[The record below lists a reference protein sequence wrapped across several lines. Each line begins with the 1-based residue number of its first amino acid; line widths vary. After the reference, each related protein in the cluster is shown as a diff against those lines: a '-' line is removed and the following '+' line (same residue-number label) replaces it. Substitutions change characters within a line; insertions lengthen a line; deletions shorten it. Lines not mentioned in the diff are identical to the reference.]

1 MNNFTQ
7 QTEKEWWILTF
18 LPKTA
23 FFVFLVL
30 IVPQIV
36 SCSKAPSPQTKI
48 YEQLEYANNG
58 ISFSYPSHWKLAHDE
73 SPGLYSD
80 REVSLDISDFSSVT
94 IRIFYT
100 EGAQNQEQYGLT
112 RYTERVINGLG
123 LLNTPSFK
131 NLHQQPTTL
140 NNHKGYKVNWID
152 TLVGN
157 DKYELTVLKYETQ
170 ENQVFIVL
178 YTSNEDIQ
186 ESDDLF
192 KTFIQSLNI
201 HF

>member
-1 MNNFTQ
+1 MNNITQ
-7 QTEKEWWILTF
+7 QTEKERWILT
-18 LPKTA
+18 LSSKTA

-36 SCSKAPSPQTKI
+36 SCSKAPSTKTKI
-48 YEQLEYANNG
+48 YNQLEYANNG
-58 ISFSYPSHWKLAHDE
+58 VSFSYPAHWKLVHDE

-140 NNHKGYKVNWID
+140 NNHRGYKVNWID

-157 DKYELTVLKYETQ
+157 DKYELTVLKYETK

-178 YTSNEDIQ
+178 HTSNEDIQ
-186 ESDDLF
+186 EAEKLI
-192 KTFIQSLNI
+192 KRFIQSLNI
-201 HF
+201 AL